1 MRTRPVPASPLYPK
15 IRFAFTDH
23 PITVWAGAILLRL
36 YVELIGLRTALVPLL
51 TPFAKHSNNQISA
64 VDVLLAWWYGLALGA
79 ERFEHLTRY
88 RRDPLLPR
96 LLGLPRFPSPDTVR
110 RFFGR
115 FTYQHTTA
123 VSEALMR
130 LSLSAMRPILLGHT
144 LDLDST
150 VFCRYGRQGGSLKGH
165 NPIKHGRPSHHPLV
179 AWLSECRRVLWAT
192 LRAGHAGTANG
203 AREFLAQAL
212 TMLPPGHQIGLLR
225 ADSGFFVTTF
235 LTALEARELPYII
248 VARLTPLVRKL
259 VIHRIPET
267 DWRPVARGIAVADLM
282 ATVPA
287 WHGQMR
293 RFVCLRQALTER
305 PDASGRRLIECPGY
319 TYRIFVTSVPYA
331 AEVVTRMYAGRADSE
346 NRIKELKED
355 LSLDTFCLQ
364 SFDATDAA
372 FRTGCVL
379 YNLLMGFRETVLP
392 SCWFERRLRAVRDL
406 VFLVGADLIPEARR
420 LRVRFAVP
428 QEERAEFLQRLRTIS
443 EGLPIAAQ
451 LEWDLSEVEGENPA
465 STDSVRAI
473 RPESQRSRASP
484 ELIATVW

>member
-1 MRTRPVPASPLYPK
+1 MRVRRLPASPLYPK

-36 YVELIGLRTALVPLL
+36 YFELLGLRAALIPLL
-51 TPFAKHSNNQISA
+51 GPFAKTSNNQIPA

-79 ERFEHLTRY
+79 ERFDHLTRY

-96 LLGLPRFPSPDTVR
+96 LLGLPRFPAPDTLR
-110 RFFGR
+110 RFFHG
-115 FTYQHTTA
+115 FTYRRLTE

-150 VFCRYGRQGGSLKGH
+150 VFCRYGDQAGSLKGH
-165 NPIKHGRPSHHPLV
+165 NPVKPGRPSHHPLV
-179 AWLSECRRVLWAT
+179 AWLSERRRLLWAT

-212 TMLPPGHQIGLLR
+212 TLLPAGHQIGLVR
-225 ADSGFFVTTF
+225 ADAGFFITAF
-235 LTALEARELPYII
+235 LRFLEARDLPYII

-259 VIHRIPET
+259 VVQRIPEA
-267 DWRPVARGIAVADLM
+267 DWRPVARGIAVADWE
-282 ATVPA
+282 TSVPA
-287 WHGQMR
+287 WQGQVR
-293 RFVCLRQALTER
+293 RFVCLRQTLTER
-305 PDASGRRLIECPGY
+305 PTASGRRLIECPGY
-319 TYRIFVTSVPYA
+319 TYRVFVTSVPFA
-331 AEVVTRMYAGRADSE
+331 AELVTRMYAGRADSE

-392 SCWFERRLRAVRDL
+392 SCWFERRLRAVREL
-406 VFLVGADLIPEARR
+406 IFLVGADLIPESRR
-420 LRVRFAVP
+420 LRVRFAVAA
-428 QEERAEFLQRLRTIS
+428 EERPEFLQRLRTLVH
-443 EGLPIAAQ
+443 GLPIAAQ
-451 LEWDLSEVEGENPA
+451 LEWDLVEADDASQTPLGPA
-465 STDSVRAI
+465 H
-473 RPESQRSRASP
+473 RPVPALQVTPHAHAASP
-484 ELIATVW
+484 

>member
-1 MRTRPVPASPLYPK
+1 MRARQVSTSPLYPQ
-15 IRFAFTDH
+15 IGFAFTDH

-36 YVELIGLRTALVPLL
+36 YFEVIGLRAALAPLL
-51 TPFAKHSNNQISA
+51 TAFTKTSNNQIPA

-96 LLGLPRFPSPDTVR
+96 LLGLPRFPSPDTLR
-110 RFFGR
+110 RFFSA
-115 FTYQHTTA
+115 FTYQRTTE

-130 LSLSAMRPILLGHT
+130 VSLGVMRPILLGHT

-150 VFCRYGRQGGSLKGH
+150 VFCRYGEQAGSLKGH

-179 AWLSECRRVLWAT
+179 AWLGERRRLLWAT

-203 AREFLAQAL
+203 VREFLAQAL
-212 TMLPPGHQIGLLR
+212 TMLPPGHRIGLVR
-225 ADSGFFVTTF
+225 ADAGFCVTAF
-235 LTALEARELPYII
+235 LAALEARDLPYII
-248 VARLTPLVRKL
+248 VARLTPLVRK
-259 VIHRIPET
+259 VVVHRISEA
-267 DWRPVARGIAVADLM
+267 DWRSVARGIAVADVM
-282 ATVPA
+282 ATLPA
-287 WHGQMR
+287 WQGQAR
-293 RFVCLRQALTER
+293 RFVCLRQTLTER
-305 PDASGRRLIECPGY
+305 PTASGRRLIECPGY
-319 TYRIFVTSVPYA
+319 TYRVFVTTVPYA

-355 LSLDTFCLQ
+355 LSLDTFGLQ
-364 SFDATDAA
+364 SFDGTDAA

-406 VFLVGADLIPEARR
+406 VFLVGADLIPKARR

-428 QEERAEFLQRLRTIS
+428 TEERAEFLHRLRTLS

-451 LEWDLSEVEGENPA
+451 LEWDLAEAENTCQTPREPA
-465 STDSVRAI
+465 DRTVPAIQSTPYAHA
-473 RPESQRSRASP
+473 ASP
-484 ELIATVW
+484 

>member
-1 MRTRPVPASPLYPK
+1 MRPRRPVASPLYPK

-36 YVELIGLRTALVPLL
+36 YFELLGLRTALTRVL
-51 TPFAKHSNNQISA
+51 TPVAKTSNHQISV

-79 ERFEHLTRY
+79 ERFEHLTCY

-115 FTYQHTTA
+115 FTYRHTTE

-130 LSLSAMRPILLGHT
+130 LSWGSLRSPLTGHT

-150 VFCRYGRQGGSLKGH
+150 VFCRYGDHEGSLKGH

-179 AWLSECRRVLWAT
+179 AWLSERRRLLWAT
-192 LRAGHAGTANG
+192 LRAGHVGTANG
-203 AREFLAQAL
+203 VREFLAQAL
-212 TMLPPGHQIGLLR
+212 TMLPAGQQIGLVR
-225 ADSGFFVTTF
+225 ADAGFFVTTF
-235 LTALEARELPYII
+235 LTALETRDIPYII

-259 VIHRIPET
+259 VIHRIPEA
-267 DWRPVARGIAVADLM
+267 DWQPVTRGIAVADLT
-282 ATVPA
+282 ATLPA
-287 WHGQMR
+287 WRGQTR
-293 RFVCLRQALTER
+293 RFVCLRQPLAER
-305 PDASGRRLIECPGY
+305 PTASGRRLIECPGY
-319 TYRIFVTSVPYA
+319 TDRVFVTTVPYA
-331 AEVVTRMYAGRADSE
+331 AELVTRMYAGRADCE

-420 LRVRFAVP
+420 LRVRLAIP
-428 QEERAEFLQRLRTIS
+428 PEERAEFLQRLRTIS

-451 LEWDLSEVEGENPA
+451 LEWDLSEAEGENPA
-465 STDSVRAI
+465 FTDSVLTI
-473 RPESQRSRASP
+473 RPESQWSGASP
-484 ELIATVW
+484 

>member
-1 MRTRPVPASPLYPK
+1 MHAHSAPASPLYPK

-36 YVELIGLRTALVPLL
+36 YFELIGLRGALVPLL
-51 TPFAKHSNNQISA
+51 IPFAKTSNNQIPA

-79 ERFEHLTRY
+79 ERFEHMTRY

-96 LLGLPRFPSPDTVR
+96 LLGLPRFPSPDTLR
-110 RFFGR
+110 RFFVG
-115 FTYQHTTA
+115 FTYQRTTE

-130 LSLSAMRPILLGHT
+130 MSLRTMRPILLGHT

-150 VFCRYGRQGGSLKGH
+150 VFCRYGEQAGSLKGH

-179 AWLSECRRVLWAT
+179 AWLSERRRLVWAT

-212 TMLPPGHQIGLLR
+212 TMLPAGHRIGLVR
-225 ADSGFFVTTF
+225 ADAGFCVTAF
-235 LTALEARELPYII
+235 LHTLETRDLPYII
-248 VARLTPLVRKL
+248 VARLTPLVRRV

-267 DWRPVARGIAVADLM
+267 DWRPVARGIAVADMM

-287 WHGQMR
+287 WRGQAR
-293 RFVCLRQALTER
+293 RFVCLRQTLTER
-305 PDASGRRLIECPGY
+305 PTASGRRLLECPGY
-319 TYRIFVTSVPYA
+319 TYRVFVTTVPYA

-392 SCWFERRLRAVRDL
+392 SCWFERRLRALRDR
-406 VFLVGADLIPEARR
+406 VFLVGADLIPNARR

-428 QEERAEFLQRLRTIS
+428 KEERTEFLHRLQTLS
-443 EGLPIAAQ
+443 AGLPIAAQ
-451 LEWDLSEVEGENPA
+451 LEWNLCEADESRQPPPRHADTPVL
-465 STDSVRAI
+465 AI
-473 RPESQRSRASP
+473 RFTPHAHGASP
-484 ELIATVW
+484 

>member
-1 MRTRPVPASPLYPK
+1 MRVRQSPASPLYPK

-36 YVELIGLRTALVPLL
+36 YFELIGLRPALTPLL
-51 TPFAKHSNNQISA
+51 APFTKTSNNQIPA

-79 ERFEHLTRY
+79 ERFEHMTRY

-96 LLGLPRFPSPDTVR
+96 LLGLPRFPSPDTLR
-110 RFFGR
+110 RFFSG
-115 FTYQHTTA
+115 FTYRRTTE
-123 VSEALMR
+123 VSEDLMR
-130 LSLSAMRPILLGHT
+130 VSLRAMRPILLGHT

-150 VFCRYGRQGGSLKGH
+150 VFCRYGEQAGSLKGH
-165 NPIKHGRPSHHPLV
+165 NPVKHGRPSHHPLV
-179 AWLSECRRVLWAT
+179 AWLSERRRLLWAT

-203 AREFLAQAL
+203 AREFLAQAI
-212 TMLPPGHQIGLLR
+212 TMLPAGHQIGLVR
-225 ADSGFFVTTF
+225 ADAGFFVTAF
-235 LTALEARELPYII
+235 LRFLEARDLPSII

-259 VIHRIPET
+259 VVHRIPEA
-267 DWRPVARGIAVADLM
+267 DWRRVAPGIAVADWK
-282 ATVPA
+282 ATLPA
-287 WHGQMR
+287 WRGQRR
-293 RFVCLRQALTER
+293 RFVCLRQTLAER
-305 PDASGRRLIECPGY
+305 PDARGRRLIECPGY
-319 TYRIFVTSVPYA
+319 TYRVFVTSVPYA
-331 AEVVTRMYAGRADSE
+331 AELVTRMYAGRADSE

-406 VFLVGADLIPEARR
+406 IFLVGADLIPEARR

-428 QEERAEFLQRLRTIS
+428 REERADFLTRLRTLFH
-443 EGLPIAAQ
+443 GLPIAAQ
-451 LEWDLSEVEGENPA
+451 LDWDLSETDDA
-465 STDSVRAI
+465 SQPPSGQADTTVPAI
-473 RPESQRSRASP
+473 RFTPHAHGASP
-484 ELIATVW
+484 

>member
-1 MRTRPVPASPLYPK
+1 MRTRQVSTSPLYPK
-15 IRFAFTDH
+15 IGFAFTDH
-23 PITVWAGAILLRL
+23 PITVWAGALLLRL
-36 YVELIGLRTALVPLL
+36 YFELIGLRAALTPLL
-51 TPFAKHSNNQISA
+51 RPFTKTSNNQIPA

-79 ERFEHLTRY
+79 ERFEHFTRY
-88 RRDPLLPR
+88 RRDPLLSR
-96 LLGLPRFPSPDTVR
+96 LLGLRRFPSPDTLR
-110 RFFGR
+110 RFFQG
-115 FTYQHTTA
+115 FTYRRTTE

-130 LSLSAMRPILLGHT
+130 VSLSAMRPILLGHT

-150 VFCRYGRQGGSLKGH
+150 VFCRYGEQAGSLKGH

-179 AWLSECRRVLWAT
+179 AWLSERRRLLWAT

-212 TMLPPGHQIGLLR
+212 TMLPPGHRIGLVR
-225 ADSGFFVTTF
+225 ADAGFFVTAF
-235 LTALEARELPYII
+235 LRFLDTRDLPYII

-259 VIHRIPET
+259 VIHRIPEV
-267 DWRPVARGIAVADLM
+267 DWRPVARGIAVADRM
-282 ATVPA
+282 AALPA
-287 WHGQMR
+287 WQGRSR
-293 RFVCLRQALTER
+293 RFVCLRQPLTER
-305 PDASGRRLIECPGY
+305 PDASGRRLLECPGY
-319 TYRIFVTSVPYA
+319 TYRVFVTTVPYA

-372 FRTGCVL
+372 FRTGGVL

-406 VFLVGADLIPEARR
+406 VFLVGADLIPKARR

-428 QEERAEFLQRLRTIS
+428 TEERAEFLHRLRTLS
-443 EGLPIAAQ
+443 EGLPIATQ
-451 LEWDLSEVEGENPA
+451 LEWDVAEAENACENPREPA
-465 STDSVRAI
+465 DCTVPAIHSTPYTHAAF
-473 RPESQRSRASP
+473 P
-484 ELIATVW
+484 

>member
-1 MRTRPVPASPLYPK
+1 MHIRQPLLYPK

-23 PITVWAGAILLRL
+23 PITVWAGTILLRL
-36 YVELIGLRTALVPLL
+36 YFELIGVRAALVPLL
-51 TPFAKHSNNQISA
+51 APFTKTSNNQIPA

-79 ERFEHLTRY
+79 ERFEHFTRY

-96 LLGLPRFPSPDTVR
+96 LLGLRRFPSPDTLR
-110 RFFGR
+110 RFFQG
-115 FTYQHTTA
+115 FTYRRSTE

-130 LSLSAMRPILLGHT
+130 MSLTAMRPILLGHT

-150 VFCRYGRQGGSLKGH
+150 VFCRYGDQAGSLKGY
-165 NPIKHGRPSHHPLV
+165 NSVKPGRPSHHPLV
-179 AWLSECRRVLWAT
+179 AWLSERRRLLWAT

-212 TMLPPGHQIGLLR
+212 TMLPPGHRIGLVR
-225 ADSGFFVTTF
+225 ADAGFCVTAF
-235 LTALEARELPYII
+235 LAALEARDLPYII
-248 VARLTPLVRKL
+248 VARLTRIVRKL
-259 VIHRIPET
+259 VVHRIPEAE
-267 DWRPVARGIAVADLM
+267 WRPVARGIAVADMM

-287 WHGQMR
+287 WREQAR
-293 RFVCLRQALTER
+293 RFVCLRQTLTER
-305 PDASGRRLIECPGY
+305 PAASGRRLIECPGY
-319 TYRIFVTSVPYA
+319 TYRVFVTSVPYA

-406 VFLVGADLIPEARR
+406 VFLVGADLIPKARR

-428 QEERAEFLQRLRTIS
+428 KEERAGFLHRLRTLS

-451 LEWDLSEVEGENPA
+451 LDWELSEADATPQPP
-465 STDSVRAI
+465 
-473 RPESQRSRASP
+473 PERMDTHVPVLRFTPHVHGASP
-484 ELIATVW
+484 

>member
-1 MRTRPVPASPLYPK
+1 MRARPVLASPLYPK

-36 YVELIGLRTALVPLL
+36 YFELIGLRAALAPLL
-51 TPFAKHSNNQISA
+51 VPFAKTSNNQIPA
-64 VDVLLAWWYGLALGA
+64 MDVLLAWWYGLALGA
-79 ERFEHLTRY
+79 ERFEHFTRY

-96 LLGLPRFPSPDTVR
+96 LLGLRRFPSPDTLR
-110 RFFGR
+110 RFFHGFR
-115 FTYQHTTA
+115 YGGTSEM
-123 VSEALMR
+123 SEALMR
-130 LSLSAMRPILLGHT
+130 VSLGTMRPILLGHT

-150 VFCRYGRQGGSLKGH
+150 VFCRYGEQDGSLKGH

-179 AWLSECRRVLWAT
+179 AWLSECRRLLWAT

-212 TMLPPGHQIGLLR
+212 TMLPAGHRIGLVR
-225 ADSGFFVTTF
+225 ADSGFCVTAF
-235 LTALEARELPYII
+235 LATLEACELPYII

-259 VIHRIPET
+259 VIHRIPEI
-267 DWRPVARGIAVADLM
+267 DWRPVARGIVVADVM

-287 WHGQMR
+287 WRGQAR
-293 RFVCLRQALTER
+293 RFVCLRQTLMER

-319 TYRIFVTSVPYA
+319 TYRVFVTTVPYA

-392 SCWFERRLRAVRDL
+392 ACWFERRLRAIRDR
-406 VFLVGADLIPEARR
+406 VFHVGADLIPKARR

-428 QEERAEFLQRLRTIS
+428 PEDRAEFLQRLRMLS
-443 EGLPIAAQ
+443 AGLPIAAQ
-451 LEWDLSEVEGENPA
+451 LEWLLPEADESAHALNP
-465 STDSVRAI
+465 SRPSVPSVYQA
-473 RPESQRSRASP
+473 PGASP
-484 ELIATVW
+484 